1 MDKGNGKLF
10 STMIG
15 LVECGFLAVIAMLLN
30 GRCTMN
36 AQTASEAKT
45 TAYGAEQKVIKL
57 ETDIYWQMKEFQQ
70 TLENMNQEAA
80 ERAKATVDSLRNN
93 HNPGPEE
100 PDISVVKEIIE
111 DSLMRI
117 IIIVP
122 PLAPST
128 TFVKCF
134 PDTTE

>member
-1 MDKGNGKLF
+1 MDKIRGNGKLF

-15 LVECGFLAVIAMLLN
+15 LVVCGFLAVIAMLLD
-30 GRCTMN
+30 GKIE
-36 AQTASEAKT
+36 AYGQTAADAEN
-45 TAYGAEQKVIKL
+45 TAQDNK
-57 ETDIYWQMKEFQQ
+57 ETLIGLSKDIYWQMKEFQQ

-93 HNPGPEE
+93 HEPEE
-100 PDISVVKEIIE
+100 LDVSVVKEIIG
-111 DSLMRI
+111 DTLMQI
-117 IIIVP
+117 IVTVP